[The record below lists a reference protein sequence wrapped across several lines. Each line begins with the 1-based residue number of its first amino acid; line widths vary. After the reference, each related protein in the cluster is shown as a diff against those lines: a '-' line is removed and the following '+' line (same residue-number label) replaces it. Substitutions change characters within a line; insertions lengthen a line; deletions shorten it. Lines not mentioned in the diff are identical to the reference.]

1 MPAFQKA
8 AAAAS
13 ALLVVLSGSTTSR
26 AAHAAE
32 VFTLSSPSFSDGGRL
47 SLRNAGS
54 NKDNPN
60 CLGENVSPPL
70 QWSNAPASTKSF
82 ALIMVDLQ
90 GRGGQG
96 VDHWVAYGI
105 PPTVNGFVEGEIDT
119 PSEKFVGGKGITG
132 IGTYLGPCP
141 PPGSLRHYVFTLI
154 ATDLDPKELP
164 PGLTRSELLSKLAGH
179 GKDAT
184 ALVGLFSHP

>member
-1 MPAFQKA
+1 MQSFQRTIT
-8 AAAAS
+8 AAS
-13 ALLVVLSGSTTSR
+13 MMFVVLGGPAVAQTMR
-26 AAHAAE
+26 AAD
-32 VFTLSSPSFSDGGRL
+32 VFALSSPSFNDGGYL
-47 SLRNAGS
+47 ALKNAG
-54 NKDNPN
+54 NNRANPN
-60 CLGENVSPPL
+60 CLGDNVSPPL
-70 QWSNAPASTKSF
+70 QWSNVPTGTKSF

-105 PPTVNGFVEGEIDT
+105 PASVTGFAEGEIST

-132 IGTYLGPCP
+132 VGTYLGPCA
-141 PPGSLRHYVFTLI
+141 PPGSLRHYAFTLI

-164 PGLTRSELLSKLAGH
+164 PGLTRDELLSKLVGH

-184 ALVGLFSHP
+184 ALIGLFSHP